1 MRKIVYFNKENSK
14 LLDELTKDKLD
25 DFSNY
30 VCKLIRKDLERE
42 GLDAVSTD
50 LEEIKQKLDM
60 IQEAIKG
67 GITTSISPVT
77 DHEEKPEV
85 ESEDL
90 SMTLEFL

>member
-30 VCKLIRKDLERE
+30 VCKLIRKDLEHE
-42 GLDAVSTD
+42 ETKNVSEDLD
-50 LEEIKQKLDM
+50 EIKQKLDM

-67 GITTSISPVT
+67 GITTSISPVA
-77 DHEEKPEV
+77 EE
-85 ESEDL
+85 EDL

>member
-67 GITTSISPVT
+67 GITTSISPVA
-77 DHEEKPEV
+77 EE
-85 ESEDL
+85 EDL
-90 SMTLEFL
+90 FMTLEFL

>member
-67 GITTSISPVT
+67 GITTSISPVA
-77 DHEEKPEV
+77 EE
-85 ESEDL
+85 EDL